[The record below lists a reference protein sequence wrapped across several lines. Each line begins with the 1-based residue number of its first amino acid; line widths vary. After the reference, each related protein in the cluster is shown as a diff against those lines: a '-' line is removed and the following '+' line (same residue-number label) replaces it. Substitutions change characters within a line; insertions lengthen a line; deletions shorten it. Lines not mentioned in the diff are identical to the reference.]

1 MYVEG
6 KVRLLVQLKQGLE
19 TKVEDVV
26 FMFNFA

>member
-6 KVRLLVQLKQGLE
+6 KVRVLVQLKQGLE
-19 TKVEDVV
+19 DKVEDVV